1 MRDTLRIE
9 LLETTYDRRS
19 AWRWRLWREWC
30 FVRTVFHALRYR
42 LLVLF
47 TLLIGGGLLFQHL
60 GEDRS
65 LSLVEA
71 SYYTWALVFGE
82 APQAFPDHPLLEL
95 MFFIVPVI
103 GLTIVLEGLI
113 ELALLVR
120 DRRRSEREWCKAMCK
135 AMKDHVILVGLG
147 RLGYRTYTLLRKL
160 GVPVVVIEN
169 SPTNQFL
176 EDVRSDGSP
185 LFIGDGRRETLLLD
199 ANVAQAR
206 SIVLATTNDLANLE
220 IALDA
225 RKLSPHIR
233 VVLRMFDQ
241 NMADKIAGGF
251 NIHLAISQSAISA
264 PAFAIAALEPELINS
279 VVVENK
285 LIVMKRW
292 TVQQDGPLAGL
303 TVCELMDRYELSV
316 IELHPH
322 QSAKRLFPPTST
334 RLAPGDQIIVQGTFE
349 DLAKLRV
356 ASTAAAPD
364 APAPGRS

>member
-9 LLETTYDRRS
+9 LLETTCDRRS

-30 FVRTVFHALRYR
+30 FIRTVFHVLRYR

-47 TLLIGGGLLFQHL
+47 SLLIGGGLLFQHL
-60 GEDRS
+60 GDDRS

-95 MFFIVPVI
+95 MFFVVPVI

-147 RLGYRTYTLLRKL
+147 RLGYRTFTLLRKL

-176 EDVRSDGSP
+176 EDVRRDGSP
-185 LFIGDGRRETLLLD
+185 LLIGDGRREALLID
-199 ANVAQAR
+199 ANVAEAR

-225 RKLSPHIR
+225 RKLSPDIR

-264 PAFAIAALEPELINS
+264 PAFALAALEPELINS

-292 TVQQDGPLAGL
+292 TVQHDGPLAGL
-303 TVCELMDRYELSV
+303 SVSELMDRYELAV
-316 IELHPH
+316 VEHRP
-322 QSAKRLFPPTST
+322 QSGPTRLFPPTAT
-334 RLAPGDQIIVQGTFE
+334 RLAPGDQVIVQGAFE
-349 DLAKLRV
+349 ALAKLRM
-356 ASTAAAPD
+356 APT
-364 APAPGRS
+364 PAPQDARTPRS

>member
-1 MRDTLRIE
+1 MRNTLRIE
-9 LLETTYDRRS
+9 HLQTTYDRRS

-30 FVRTVFHALRYR
+30 FARTVFHVLRFR

-47 TLLIGGGLLFQHL
+47 TLLIGGGLLFQ
-60 GEDRS
+60 S
-65 LSLVEA
+65 LSDDRDLSLIEA

-95 MFFIVPVI
+95 MFFVVPVI

-120 DRRRSEREWCKAMCK
+120 DRQRSERDWCRAMCR

-169 SPTNQFL
+169 SPNNQFL
-176 EDVRSDGSP
+176 EDVRRDGSP
-185 LFIGDGRRETLLLD
+185 LLIGDGRREALLVD
-199 ANVAQAR
+199 ANVAEAR

-225 RKLSPHIR
+225 RKLSPNIR

-241 NMADKIAGGF
+241 NMADKIAEGF
-251 NIHLAISQSAISA
+251 NIHLAISQSAVSA
-264 PAFAIAALEPELINS
+264 PAFAIAAVEPELINS
-279 VVVENK
+279 VVVDNK
-285 LIVMKRW
+285 LVVMKRW
-292 TVQQDGPLAGL
+292 TVRAGGPLAGM
-303 TVCELMDRYELSV
+303 TVGELMDRYEIAVVDYRPLSG
-316 IELHPH
+316 
-322 QSAKRLFPPTST
+322 ATRLFPPTTT
-334 RLAPGDQIIVQGTFE
+334 RLEPGDHIIVQGAFE
-349 DLAKLRV
+349 ELARLKI
-356 ASTAAAPD
+356 ASAPIQSD
-364 APAPGRS
+364 VPELTS

>member
-9 LLETTYDRRS
+9 LLETTYDRRA

-30 FVRTVFHALRYR
+30 FIRTVFHVLRVR

-47 TLLIGGGLLFQHL
+47 SLLIGGGLLFQHL
-60 GEDRS
+60 GDDPS

-95 MFFIVPVI
+95 MFFVVPVI

-135 AMKDHVILVGLG
+135 AMKNHVILVGLG

-176 EDVRSDGSP
+176 EDIRRDGSP
-185 LFIGDGRRETLLLD
+185 LLIGDGRREAILVD
-199 ANVAQAR
+199 ANVTQAR

-225 RKLSPHIR
+225 RKLSPGIR

-292 TVQQDGPLAGL
+292 TVRDDGPLAGL
-303 TVCELMDRYELSV
+303 SVCELMDRYEIAV
-316 IELHPH
+316 VEHRPKDG
-322 QSAKRLFPPTST
+322 AARLFPPTTT
-334 RLAPGDQIIVQGTFE
+334 RLAPGDQIIVQGAFE
-349 DLAKLRV
+349 ELAKLRMTEPP
-356 ASTAAAPD
+356 AERD
-364 APAPGRS
+364 APTPRA